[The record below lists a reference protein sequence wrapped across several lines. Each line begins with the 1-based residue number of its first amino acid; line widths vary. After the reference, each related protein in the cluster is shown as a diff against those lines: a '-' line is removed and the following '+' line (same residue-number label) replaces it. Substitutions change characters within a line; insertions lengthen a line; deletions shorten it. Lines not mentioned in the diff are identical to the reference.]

1 MTTVVYAGGF
11 AKKGKEE
18 KAYFEEFDKGC
29 LEAHNQIRTN
39 PKSFVPDLEAILAS
53 FEGYTMKNKTG

>member
-11 AKKGKEE
+11 AKKGEEE
-18 KAYFEEFDKGC
+18 KVYFEELDRAC
-29 LEAHNQIRTN
+29 LEAHNQIRAN

-53 FEGYTMKNKTG
+53 FEGNTMKNKFG